1 MDAAE
6 ISYKVV
12 KVMALLPLYMKSLC
26 STSEHKACLQ
36 LTITL
41 NQKISWNSAL

>member
-12 KVMALLPLYMKSLC
+12 KVMALLPHEFLC